1 MVTIA
6 AGTNSTTVRY
16 FDVIARSMN
25 AIARSTTLLA
35 LRLSF
40 ALGSR
45 LRPAAA
51 LRRAYR
57 LFCTPQSTSRRR
69 ARAADPGD
77 ALVHRMAVGGE
88 QISVYVWGDPAAQPY
103 VLLAHGWSSHGLR
116 FLTWIPPL
124 RDAGYAVVG
133 FDQAAH
139 GRSTGERTN
148 LMHFA
153 EVLCE
158 IGDHYGHASAVVGH
172 SLGGTATLLALTAG
186 LAADRVVLIAPL
198 ADPFL
203 AASYFGR
210 MIGLAEHLW
219 AHLFDE
225 YEKSHP
231 TRVASLQ
238 AHLMAPAIARP
249 ALIVHDLADR
259 EVPWAEGERYA
270 RYWPDARLLTTTDL
284 GHHRIVDDRTVIGA
298 ALRFLQGDRVGERVV
313 SSPNL
318 PYGFA

>member
-1 MVTIA
+1 MA
-6 AGTNSTTVRY
+6 AITTGTNSTIVRY
-16 FDVIARSMN
+16 CRD
-25 AIARSTTLLA
+25 IARSTTFLA
-35 LRLSF
+35 LRASF
-40 ALGSR
+40 ALSSW
-45 LRPAAA
+45 LRPTAA
-51 LRRAYR
+51 LRQAFR

-69 ARAADPGD
+69 ALATDPGD
-77 ALVHRMAVGGE
+77 ALVRRVAVGDE

-116 FLTWIPPL
+116 FLRWIGPL

-139 GRSTGERTN
+139 GRSTGERTH
-148 LMHFA
+148 LPQFA
-153 EVLCE
+153 EVLGE
-158 IGDHYGHASAVVGH
+158 IGGHYGSASAVVGH
-172 SLGGTATLLALTAG
+172 SLGGTATLLALSAG

-210 MIGLAEHLW
+210 LIGLAEHLW

-225 YEKSHP
+225 FEKSHP

-249 ALIVHDLADR
+249 VLIVHDLADR

-284 GHHRIVDDRTVIGA
+284 GHHRIVDDHGVIDA
-298 ALRFLQGDRVGERVV
+298 ALRFLRGDTVGERVV